1 VNSTRQLIARMPDGR
16 VLSRSDLPTPSSRL
30 HWTPARKQ
38 VVIECLRQG
47 LATMEE
53 LQARYS
59 ISTDELLAWNRLYA
73 DRDRKALMTTQ
84 IPLHREITKVEKHD
98 TD

>member
-1 VNSTRQLIARMPDGR
+1 
-16 VLSRSDLPTPSSRL
+16 
-30 HWTPARKQ
+30 
-38 VVIECLRQG
+38 
-47 LATMEE
+47 MEE